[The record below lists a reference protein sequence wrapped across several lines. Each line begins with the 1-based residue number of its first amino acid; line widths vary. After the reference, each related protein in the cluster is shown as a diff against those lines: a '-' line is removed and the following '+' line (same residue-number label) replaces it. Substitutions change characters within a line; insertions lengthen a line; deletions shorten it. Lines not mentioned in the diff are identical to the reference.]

1 MGSKAGCRTT
11 SRSRS
16 CGGPKRCRST
26 FRCDN
31 GWKNDGKTMGKLM
44 ENDGMMENDGKW
56 WENWWT
62 MMQHGW
68 NIMENWW
75 YIVENWWASD
85 DHHCK
90 MDFGVR
96 VPTMSKLIQMGVSSN
111 RKDNAMILEVTISGV
126 LVSNKLGTMDLC
138 SQSVVTNT
146 KTREWKVF

>member
-1 MGSKAGCRTT
+1 
-11 SRSRS
+11 
-16 CGGPKRCRST
+16 
-26 FRCDN
+26 
-31 GWKNDGKTMGKLM
+31 
-44 ENDGMMENDGKW
+44 
-56 WENWWT
+56 
-62 MMQHGW
+62 
-68 NIMENWW
+68 MENWW

-126 LVSNKLGTMDLC
+126 LVSNKLGTIDLC

-146 KTREWKVF
+146 KTTKWKVF